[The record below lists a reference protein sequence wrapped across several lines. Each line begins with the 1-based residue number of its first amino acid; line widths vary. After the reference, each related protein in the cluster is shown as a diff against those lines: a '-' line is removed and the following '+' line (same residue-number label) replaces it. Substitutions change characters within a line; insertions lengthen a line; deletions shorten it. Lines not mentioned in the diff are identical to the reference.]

1 VCGSFFYVIVMRQF
15 LYNVLV
21 ECFIK
26 SAARGELL
34 WPGLIISR
42 HEMQLISPTQKELI
56 SLQFEPA
63 GRRGL
68 KTIFHGAYI
77 TQSGLLLYM

>member
-1 VCGSFFYVIVMRQF
+1 VWWSVSLRVPP
-15 LYNVLV
+15 
-21 ECFIK
+21 
-26 SAARGELL
+26 RGELL

-77 TQSGLLLYM
+77 TQSGLLLCDGDVVQL